1 MEVRDRVVCIKD
13 NYDGNGI
20 ITHRMGNIYVIR
32 SVIASD
38 WCIFVSSEIGSSFN
52 NQYGYGY
59 AGFYLHFIGER
70 EYRKLKLEK
79 INSISEEVYM

>member
-1 MEVRDRVVCIKD
+1 MEVRDSVVCIKD

-20 ITHRMGNIYVIR
+20 ITHKKGNIYMIR

-52 NQYGYGY
+52 NQYGFGNP
-59 AGFYLHFIGER
+59 GFYLHFIGEKR
-70 EYRKLKLEK
+70 LRKLKLEK
-79 INSISEEVYM
+79 INESNKSW